1 MSAGITLTAGMR
13 QNLFS
18 LQSTQTLMEKT
29 QTRLSSGKKVNSA
42 LDNPINFFTAQE
54 HTLRATDLASRKD
67 GMSEAIQTIKAA
79 NNGLEG
85 ITTLISN
92 AKALAQSAL
101 SATSTTENVTYAC
114 QYEEVL
120 SQITQMSDDS
130 GYKGINLLDGTD
142 DVVTVQFAPASDSA
156 SLTITGFEACAG
168 GLDITAD
175 TGGLWI
181 DSGAGCANDAAV
193 INAAIA
199 TLDTAR
205 DTLRAKSKELATN
218 LGIVTAR
225 QDFTTN
231 MINTL
236 EEGSANLVN
245 ADLNEEGANMLML
258 QTRQALGTTSLSMA
272 SQSAQSVLRLF

>member
-18 LQSTQTLMEKT
+18 LQSTQVLMEKT

-79 NNGLEG
+79 NNGIEG

-130 GYKGINLLDGTD
+130 GYKGINLLDGSD
-142 DVVTVQFAPASDSA
+142 DVVNVQFAPASDAA

-168 GLDITAD
+168 GLDITQN
-175 TGGLWI
+175 
-181 DSGAGCANDAAV
+181 AGDWTTATDNCAAA
-193 INAAIA
+193 INAAIG

-272 SQSAQSVLRLF
+272 SQAAQSVLRLF